1 MKKFGRILFWI
12 AAILVVLIVVAVVLL
27 KIFLPADKIRALAVK
42 QGTARLGREI
52 AVEGLDLSVWGGLGV
67 ELQKVRVGNPAGFE
81 GDHFLTAEKVDLKLQ
96 LWPLLFG
103 DIQVDRLII
112 EKPTVSL
119 VKTRSGAVN
128 YSFAT
133 ADSTVI
139 PKQLKDV
146 PAEGQA
152 AAMVVSFEELEIRD
166 GLLSY
171 RDDSTGLSLRL
182 VGLDLASSLE
192 YPRTGLY
199 QSSGRFQ
206 ADTVLASTE
215 KPYPPVS
222 VDLNYRAAF
231 DLSTGMLTVENVNAR
246 INALRLKLSGQM
258 VGLPKFKSASVNI
271 ETDQAAIADVLSL
284 LPPDK
289 LAKLS
294 DYDIV
299 GNFTLDFSLN
309 YPLSPADSTWSY
321 TGTAALAD
329 VHMSGKN
336 IPGELAF
343 KKCFVDVNPD
353 KLRLNIEEGSFDNQ
367 PLKGYLTVENFK
379 YPVISGELAGGLDLA
394 LVQPFLPVKQ
404 AHQVSGRSKFD
415 LKFSGP
421 IKNVDS
427 LVFSGDLSVTNGKY
441 QSALVPEPI
450 ESFEL
455 DAYLDRRL
463 VNVRRLD
470 CRFPSGQLS
479 IKGRMTDL
487 VPYLLA
493 DSALKHTVSPTVE
506 ADLQGKVDLA
516 IVRPYLP
523 PQGNPQLSGEL
534 ALDINVATSLND
546 LSGLRARG
554 RVDISRASY
563 SDSLLPEPIEQFS
576 AAMLLKPD
584 TIEISSLHARFTS
597 SDVSLKGQLVR
608 PFPYFL
614 PLLTLKRDTLPK
626 PLLLFDLTS
635 RRFDTD
641 RLFPEAVPGSGDSAT
656 LAVDS
661 VSPVILPDIDGRGTV
676 HADTVIY
683 CRVEFTDVTTKVRVA
698 DRKIECYDATAKVY
712 TGTVSGKT
720 TIDLSDFESPR
731 YTGQFTASQ
740 VEADDFVSRFSKF
753 SGILYGKADF
763 AGSYNAVG
771 WEPQD
776 FLNSLTLDGDLNVR
790 SGRLVMSGSVLSAF
804 SELATKL
811 GKSLDKEQPL
821 RDLASG
827 VIIRSGR
834 VFTDSLL
841 SKLGNVGDMSLIGSY
856 GFDESLD
863 YSGSVMLS
871 DVSTSHLGGL
881 GKLLGQKDT
890 KKVRVPFK
898 ITGTIRSPKVEID
911 YAALGKQVG
920 ENLLNQA
927 VDRLLKK

>member
-1 MKKFGRILFWI
+1 MKKFTRILIWT
-12 AAILVVLIVVAVVLL
+12 AGILVALIVVAVILL
-27 KIFLPADKIRALAVK
+27 KIFLPVEKIKALAIE

-52 AVEGLDLSVWGGLGV
+52 AVEGLDLSIWGGLGV

-96 LWPLLFG
+96 LWPLIFG
-103 DIQVDRLII
+103 DFRVDRLVI
-112 EKPTVSL
+112 EKPNVNL
-119 VKTRSGAVN
+119 VKTRSGLVN
-128 YSFAT
+128 YSFPVDTTLVPEQARG
-133 ADSTVI
+133 I
-139 PKQLKDV
+139 

-152 AAMVVSFEELEIRD
+152 AAMVVSFEELEIKG

-171 RDDSTGLSLRL
+171 RDDSTGQSLRI
-182 VGLDLASSLE
+182 VGLNLASSLA
-192 YPRTGLY
+192 YPHSGLY
-199 QSSGRFQ
+199 QSAGRLQ

-231 DLSTGMLTVENVNAR
+231 DLPTGTLNIENVNAR
-246 INALRLKLSGQM
+246 INALLLKFSGQL
-258 VGLPKFKSASVNI
+258 VGLPKFKSASFNM
-271 ETDQAAIADVLSL
+271 ETDQVAIADVLSL
-284 LPPDK
+284 LPPEK
-289 LAKLS
+289 LTKLS
-294 DYDIV
+294 DYNV
-299 GNFTLDFSLN
+299 AGNFTLDFSLSF
-309 YPLSPADSTWSY
+309 PLSPTDSSWSY
-321 TGTAALAD
+321 TGTVALSD
-329 VHMSGKN
+329 LRMSGKN

-343 KKCFVDVNPD
+343 KKCFVDINPD

-379 YPVISGELAGGLDLA
+379 YPVISGELAGELDLA
-394 LVQPFLPVKQ
+394 LIQPFLPAKQ
-404 AHQVSGRSKFD
+404 AHRVSGRSKFD

-427 LVFSGDLSVTNGKY
+427 LAFSGDFSVTNGKY

-450 ESFEL
+450 ETFEL

-470 CRFPSGQLS
+470 CRFPSGHLML
-479 IKGRMTDL
+479 KGRVTDL
-487 VPYLLA
+487 VPYILA

-516 IVRPYLP
+516 MAQRYLP
-523 PQGNPQLSGEL
+523 TSGNPQLSGEM
-534 ALDINVATSLND
+534 ALDVSVITSIGD
-546 LSGLRARG
+546 LSGLRSRG
-554 RVDISRASY
+554 RIDITRATY
-563 SDSLLPEPIEQFS
+563 TDSLLPEPIEQFD
-576 AAMLLKPD
+576 AVMLLKPD
-584 TIEISSLHARFTS
+584 TIEISSLNAKFRS
-597 SDVSLKGQLVR
+597 SDVSLKGQLIR

-614 PLLTLKRDTLPK
+614 PILTLKRDTLPK

-635 RRFDTD
+635 HRFNTD
-641 RLFPEAVPGSGDSAT
+641 RLFPEAVPGSGDSAR
-656 LAVDS
+656 LVVDS

-676 HADTVIY
+676 HADTVVY
-683 CRVEFTDVTTKVRVA
+683 CKVEFTDVTAKVRIA
-698 DRKIECYDATAKVY
+698 NRRIECYDATGRVY
-712 TGTVSGKT
+712 TGTVTGET
-720 TIDLSDFESPR
+720 AIDLSDFERPK

-771 WEPQD
+771 WEPKD
-776 FLNSLTLDGDLNVR
+776 FLNSLTLDGNLNVK
-790 SGRLVMSGSVLSAF
+790 SGRLVMSGNVLSSF

-827 VIIRSGR
+827 VIVRNGR

-841 SKLGNVGDMSLIGSY
+841 SRLGNVGDMSLIGSY

-863 YSGSVMLS
+863 YNGSVMLS
-871 DVSTSHLGGL
+871 DVSANQLGGL
-881 GKLLGQKDT
+881 GKLLGQKET
-890 KKVRVPFK
+890 RKMRVPFT

-911 YAALGKQVG
+911 YTALGKQVG